1 MLFYVIDSR
10 TLQDKKLTFLKIA
23 VNIMKD
29 IYAIKISQQRFF
41 GVSMNKLGHLGI
53 YTLLVFLSIYLL
65 DFSSLYLAKMF
76 VWGMDGY
83 SIIVAV
89 EQLALLGLF
98 IYWLKKKKMLYIFE
112 KKGSKKSRFFYLL
125 VSLVA
130 AYFVRQLLSAFYLQF
145 SRFINNNYIFEDLL
159 SVLSFSEQSTILTT
173 CFSFISVVI
182 LGPILEELV
191 HRGYFM
197 NSFFPK
203 SKYYLDVILSAL
215 IFGLSHLVL
224 SHRDF
229 ISLMV
234 YSFSGLFFALVY
246 RWTKNLKITI
256 LCHSFINF
264 LIHADFIWLFLSNL
278 IYYRF
283 FR

>member
-1 MLFYVIDSR
+1 MDFKHTI
-10 TLQDKKLTFLKIA
+10 QDEKLTFAKEV
-23 VNIMKD
+23 VNITKD
-29 IYAIKISQQRFF
+29 TYTIKLNQQRFF
-41 GVSMNKLGHLGI
+41 GVSMKKLGHLGI
-53 YTLLVFLSIYLL
+53 YTLLIFLSIYLL

-89 EQLALLGLF
+89 EQLALLGLL

-112 KKGSKKSRFFYLL
+112 KKGSKKSRFFYLV

-130 AYFVRQLLSAFYLQF
+130 TYVVRQLLSAFYSQF
-145 SRFINNNYIFEDLL
+145 SRFINNKYIFEDLL
-159 SVLSFSEQSTILTT
+159 SVISISGESTILTT

-224 SHRDF
+224 SHRDL

-234 YSFSGLFFALVY
+234 YSFFGLFFALVY
-246 RWTKNLKITI
+246 RWTKSLKITI

>member
-1 MLFYVIDSR
+1 
-10 TLQDKKLTFLKIA
+10 
-23 VNIMKD
+23 MK
-29 IYAIKISQQRFF
+29 
-41 GVSMNKLGHLGI
+41 KLGHLGV
-53 YTLLVFLSIYLL
+53 YTSLVFLSVYLPEL
-65 DFSSLYLAKMF
+65 GIMHLTKFLG
-76 VWGMDGY
+76 WGIDGY
-83 SIIVAV
+83 SIFLTV
-89 EQLALLGLF
+89 EVMALLLLF
-98 IYWLKKKKMLYIFE
+98 IYWLKKKEMLYIFE
-112 KKGSKKSRFFYLL
+112 KKGSKKSRFFYL
-125 VSLVA
+125 VVGLVA

-159 SVLSFSEQSTILTT
+159 SVLSFNEQSTILTT

-224 SHRDF
+224 SHRDL

-256 LCHSFINF
+256 LCHCFINF

>member
-1 MLFYVIDSR
+1 
-10 TLQDKKLTFLKIA
+10 
-23 VNIMKD
+23 MK
-29 IYAIKISQQRFF
+29 
-41 GVSMNKLGHLGI
+41 KLGHLGI

-112 KKGSKKSRFFYLL
+112 KSGSKRSRFFYLL

-130 AYFVRQLLSAFYLQF
+130 AYFVRQFLSAFYLQF
-145 SRFINNNYIFEDLL
+145 SRFINNHYIFEDLL
-159 SVLSFSEQSTILTT
+159 SVISISGESTILTT
-173 CFSFISVVI
+173 CFSFVSVVI
-182 LGPILEELV
+182 LGPILEEVV

-197 NSFFPK
+197 NTFFPK
-203 SKYYLDVILSAL
+203 SKYYLDVIFSAL
-215 IFGLSHLVL
+215 IFGFSHLIL
-224 SHRDF
+224 SHRDP
-229 ISLMV
+229 ISLL
-234 YSFSGLFFALVY
+234 YFSFFGFFFALVY
-246 RWTKNLKITI
+246 RYTSNLRLTI
-256 LCHSFINF
+256 LCHCLFNF
-264 LIHADFIWLFLSNL
+264 FNHAKPIWIFVYNF